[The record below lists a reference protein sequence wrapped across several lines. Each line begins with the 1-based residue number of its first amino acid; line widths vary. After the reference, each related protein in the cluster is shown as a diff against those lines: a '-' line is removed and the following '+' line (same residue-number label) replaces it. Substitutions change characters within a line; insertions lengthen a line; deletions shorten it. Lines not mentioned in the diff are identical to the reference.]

1 MKSFLITLGV
11 VVTAII
17 WWTAVSLT
25 QQLNAARNVEDQL
38 SALTLSE
45 RAITSPTVWG
55 EVLGKLGKQEIERL
69 FEQQSSKT
77 LLIEA
82 TETLLYNAIVEY
94 RNTLREKQATAKT
107 INNSLQ
113 ALGQAFILDV
123 LVDFD
128 ALESSVPAIAEAFVE
143 DLEQG
148 ELASDLE
155 SALSQYLNSLSEDLN
170 AAAIDQTRSIHRLLR
185 CETTNQCVTKL
196 EASQQ
201 HYQKQAGLLGLCLA
215 LALLSLIVITRFA
228 HPTTTGGAA
237 PRAVTLCLLN
247 VSILALLV
255 PGILVPMM
263 KLKAFIEPFEVSV
276 GGISVYF
283 DQQLLMYQNK
293 SVGDLASLLIET
305 GQPPLLALAAAM
317 TLFCVLIPVSK
328 CLAAIVLLLRSTGSR
343 PTHPALQWLA
353 IESGKWSMADV
364 FVVAL
369 IMAFI
374 GMDQLIASHTD
385 AMNTL
390 FAEAQFVQVASASEL
405 GMGFYFF
412 LSFVV
417 LSFWTARECKR
428 VLQDRT
434 AAAPSAKPALA

>member
-1 MKSFLITLGV
+1 MKSFLITLAV
-11 VVTAII
+11 VATAII
-17 WWTAVSLT
+17 WWTAVSVT
-25 QQLNAARNVEDQL
+25 QQLNAARNVEDQI

-55 EVLGKLGKQEIERL
+55 EVLGKLGKQEIDRL

-123 LVDFD
+123 LVDFN

-148 ELASDLE
+148 ELAADLE

-185 CETTNQCVTKL
+185 CETTTQCVTKL
-196 EASQQ
+196 QASQQ
-201 HYQKQAGLLGLCLA
+201 HYQEQAGLLELCLA
-215 LALLSLIVITRFA
+215 LALLALIVITRFA
-228 HPTTTGGAA
+228 YPTTTGGAA
-237 PRAVTLCLLN
+237 PRAAILCLLN

-276 GGISVYF
+276 GGISLYF

-305 GQPPLLALAAAM
+305 GQPPLLALAAGM

-343 PTHPALQWLA
+343 PTHPALHWLA

-390 FAEAQFVQVASASEL
+390 FTEAQFVQAASASEL

-417 LSFWTARECKR
+417 LSFWTARECKT

-434 AAAPSAKPALA
+434 AAVPPAKPASA

>member
-1 MKSFLITLGV
+1 MKSFLITLSV
-11 VVTAII
+11 VATVVI
-17 WWTAVSLT
+17 WSTSLAVT
-25 QQLNAARNVEDQL
+25 QQLNAVRNVEDQI
-38 SALTLSE
+38 SALSLSE
-45 RAITSPTVWG
+45 RAITSPAVWG
-55 EVLGKLGKQEIERL
+55 EVLGKLGKQEIDRL
-69 FEQQSSKT
+69 FEQQGSKD

-128 ALESSVPAIAEAFVE
+128 ALENSVPAIAEAFVE

-148 ELASDLE
+148 ELAADLE
-155 SALSQYLNSLSEDLN
+155 SALSQYLNSLSKDLN
-170 AAAIDQTRSIHRLLR
+170 AAAVDQTRAIHRLLQ
-185 CETTNQCVTKL
+185 CETTILCVAKL
-196 EASQQ
+196 NASQQ
-201 HYQKQAGLLGLCLA
+201 QHQEQAKLLMLCLA
-215 LALLSLIVITRFA
+215 LALLSLIVINRLA
-228 HPTTTGGAA
+228 HPVTQGAIS
-237 PRAVTLCLLN
+237 PRAMTLCLLN

-263 KLKAFIEPFEVSV
+263 TLKAFIEPFEVSV
-276 GGISVYF
+276 GGISLYF

-293 SVGDLASLLIET
+293 SVGDLVTLLVET
-305 GQPPLLALAAAM
+305 GQPSLFILAAGM
-317 TLFCVLIPVSK
+317 TLFCVLLPVSK
-328 CLAAIVLLLRSTGSR
+328 CLAAIVLLLRTTGRSA
-343 PTHPALQWLA
+343 HPAIKWLA
-353 IESGKWSMADV
+353 TDSGKWSMADV

-385 AMNTL
+385 AMNRL
-390 FAEAQFVQVASASEL
+390 FTEAQFVQAASASEL

-412 LSFVV
+412 LGFVV
-417 LSFWTARECKR
+417 LSFWTARECKG
-428 VLQDRT
+428 VLQGRND
-434 AAAPSAKPALA
+434 AAAPAEPASA

>member
-1 MKSFLITLGV
+1 MKSFLMTLSV
-11 VVTAII
+11 VATAVI
-17 WWTAVSLT
+17 WWAALAVT
-25 QQLNAARNVEDQL
+25 QQLNAARNVEDQI

-45 RAITSPTVWG
+45 RTITSPAVWG
-55 EVLGKLGKQEIERL
+55 EVLGKLGKQEIDRL
-69 FEQQSSKT
+69 FEQQSSKA
-77 LLIEA
+77 LLIDA
-82 TETLLYNAIVEY
+82 TEKLLYNAIVEY
-94 RNTLREKQATAKT
+94 RDTLREKQASAKT

-148 ELASDLE
+148 ELAADLE

-170 AAAIDQTRSIHRLLR
+170 AAAIDQTRSIHRLLQ
-185 CETTNQCVTKL
+185 CATTAQCVAKL
-196 EASQQ
+196 NASQQ
-201 HYQKQAGLLGLCLA
+201 QHQEQAKLLGLCLA
-215 LALLSLIVITRFA
+215 LALLSLIVVNRFA
-228 HPTTTGGAA
+228 ASMNQGSVS
-237 PRAVTLCLLN
+237 PRALILCLLN
-247 VSILALLV
+247 ISILALLV

-263 KLKAFIEPFEVSV
+263 KLKAFIEPFEMSV
-276 GGISVYF
+276 GGISLYF

-293 SVGDLASLLIET
+293 SVGDLVALLVET
-305 GQPPLLALAAAM
+305 GQPSLFILAAGM

-328 CLAAIVLLLRSTGSR
+328 CLAAIVLLLRTTGSR
-343 PTHPALQWLA
+343 PAHPALRWLA

-385 AMNTL
+385 AMNRL
-390 FAEAQFVQVASASEL
+390 FTEAQFVQAASASEL

-412 LSFVV
+412 LGFVV
-417 LSFWTARECKR
+417 LSFWTARECKG
-428 VLQDRT
+428 VLQGRNG
-434 AAAPSAKPALA
+434 AAAPVEPASS

>member
-11 VVTAII
+11 ITTAMI
-17 WWTAVSLT
+17 WWSALGIT
-25 QQLNAARNVEDQL
+25 QQLNAARNVEDQI

-55 EVLGKLGKQEIERL
+55 EVLGKLGKQEIDRL
-69 FEQQSSKT
+69 FEQQSSKD

-94 RNTLREKQATAKT
+94 RSTLREKQANAKT

-148 ELASDLE
+148 ELAAGLE
-155 SALSQYLNSLSEDLN
+155 SALSQYLNNLTQDFN
-170 AAAIDQTRSIHRLLR
+170 AEAIDQTQSIHRLLQ
-185 CETTNQCVTKL
+185 CETTTQCVAKL
-196 EASQQ
+196 QVSQQ
-201 HYQKQAGLLGLCLA
+201 QTQEQANLLVLCLA
-215 LALLSLIVITRFA
+215 LALLSLIIINHFV
-228 HPTTTGGAA
+228 PPNTTGGAS

-263 KLKAFIEPFEVSV
+263 KLKAFIEPFELSV
-276 GGISVYF
+276 GGASLYF

-293 SVGDLASLLIET
+293 SVGDLATLLIET
-305 GQPPLLALAAAM
+305 GQPSLLALAAGM

-328 CLAAIVLLLRSTGSR
+328 CLAAIVLLLQTT
-343 PTHPALQWLA
+343 PKPVHPALKWLA
-353 IESGKWSMADV
+353 IDSGKWSMADV

-390 FAEAQFVQVASASEL
+390 FTEAQFVQAASASEL

-412 LSFVV
+412 LGFVV
-417 LSFWTARECKR
+417 LSFWTAKECKN
-428 VLQDRT
+428 VLGNRIGVV
-434 AAAPSAKPALA
+434 PPAEPASI

>member
-11 VVTAII
+11 IATAVI
-17 WWTAVSLT
+17 WWAAVAVT
-25 QQLNAARNVEDQL
+25 QQLNAARNVEDQI

-45 RAITSPTVWG
+45 RTITSPAVWG
-55 EVLGKLGKQEIERL
+55 EVLGKLGKQEIDRL
-69 FEQQSSKT
+69 FEQQSSKA
-77 LLIEA
+77 LLIDA
-82 TETLLYNAIVEY
+82 TEKLLYNAIVEY
-94 RNTLREKQATAKT
+94 RNTLREKQASAKT

-113 ALGQAFILDV
+113 AMGQAFILDV

-148 ELASDLE
+148 ELAADLE
-155 SALSQYLNSLSEDLN
+155 SALSQYLKSLSVDLN
-170 AAAIDQTRSIHRLLR
+170 AAAIDQTRSIHRLLQ
-185 CETTNQCVTKL
+185 CATTAQCVAKL
-196 EASQQ
+196 NASQQ
-201 HYQKQAGLLGLCLA
+201 QHQEQAKLLGLCLA
-215 LALLSLIVITRFA
+215 LALLSLIVINRFA
-228 HPTTTGGAA
+228 PSMNQGSVS
-237 PRAVTLCLLN
+237 PRAMTLCLLN
-247 VSILALLV
+247 ISILALLV

-263 KLKAFIEPFEVSV
+263 KLKAFIEPFEMSI
-276 GGISVYF
+276 GGARLYF

-293 SVGDLASLLIET
+293 SVGDLVALLVET
-305 GQPPLLALAAAM
+305 GQPSLFILAAGM

-328 CLAAIVLLLRSTGSR
+328 CLAAIVLLLRTKSSSA
-343 PTHPALQWLA
+343 HPALKWLA
-353 IESGKWSMADV
+353 TDSGKWSMADV

-390 FAEAQFVQVASASEL
+390 FTEAQFVQAASASKL

-417 LSFWTARECKR
+417 LSFWTAKECKGA
-428 VLQDRT
+428 LEAT
-434 AAAPSAKPALA
+434 AAVAPAKSVHA